1 MALEGT
7 NGTKLVWWIL
17 GIVGAVLSLG
27 IFSTINT
34 IDRLATRINALEISL
49 SVNMEHIKQMES
61 LAIATRNEQIE
72 RTLKFGDIANRIS
85 VVETSAKILE
95 LRIENL
101 GEKLTGKIERF
112 KQPQ

>member
-1 MALEGT
+1 MPVNGT

-17 GIVGAVLSLG
+17 GVVGTVLALG
-27 IFSTINT
+27 VFSFMNT
-34 IDRLATRINALEISL
+34 LDKLATRINALEVTL
-49 SVNMEHIKQMES
+49 SANMEHIKQMEV
-61 LAIATRNEQIE
+61 LATATRNEQIE
-72 RTLKFGDIANRIS
+72 RTLKFGDIGNRIA

-112 KQPQ
+112 RPPQ